1 MIVIASFFGQLET
14 VKELFRPLSEKLS
27 FRTLFDS
34 QHVKESQTIA
44 KAAWD
49 HFYHIFSQL

>member
-14 VKELFRPLSEKLS
+14 VKELFRPLSEKLC

-44 KAAWD
+44 KAA
-49 HFYHIFSQL
+49 